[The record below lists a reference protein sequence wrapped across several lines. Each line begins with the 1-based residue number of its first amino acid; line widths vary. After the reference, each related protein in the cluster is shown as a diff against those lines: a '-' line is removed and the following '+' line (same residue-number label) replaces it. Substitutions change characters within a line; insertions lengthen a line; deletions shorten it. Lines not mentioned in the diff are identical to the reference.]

1 MDTDRL
7 NRWLA
12 LGANLGVLVGLLL
25 LVAEI
30 RQTNVIA
37 RAEAINEMTQ
47 NTYTILQ
54 GYRDSRNIAALDR
67 VEEVGWD
74 ELTGEEQ
81 LLLSSVEAMVMSH
94 MQNAYYQ
101 HELGIYDDGQFEAIL
116 WNMDQ
121 SLQSAWRRTN
131 WEYAKASYTQE
142 FRTFVENR
150 LEAMANSSSE

>member
-7 NRWLA
+7 NRWLT
-12 LGANLGVLVGLLL
+12 LGANIGVLAGLLL

-30 RQTNVIA
+30 RQTNAIA
-37 RAEAINEMTQ
+37 KAEAINVMTQ

-67 VEEVGWD
+67 VEDVGWD
-74 ELTGEEQ
+74 GLTNEEQ
-81 LLLSSVEAMVMSH
+81 LLLSSVESMFMSH
-94 MQNAYYQ
+94 VQNAYYQ
-101 HELGIYDDGQFEAIL
+101 HELGIYDDGQFEAVL

-121 SLQSAWRRTN
+121 AMQSGWRRTN
-131 WEYAKASYTQE
+131 WENVQASFTQD

-150 LEAMANSSSE
+150 LEAIASSN